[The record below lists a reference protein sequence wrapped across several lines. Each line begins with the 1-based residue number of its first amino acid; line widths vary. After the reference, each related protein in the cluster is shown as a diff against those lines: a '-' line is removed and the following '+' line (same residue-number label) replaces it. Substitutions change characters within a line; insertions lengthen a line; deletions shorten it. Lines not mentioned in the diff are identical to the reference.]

1 MREQRNIA
9 LHLHGQD
16 VSSASCAGAEQIFFY
31 MDSYRY
37 CFGVSPVY
45 FLKTFEK

>member
-16 VSSASCAGAEQIFFY
+16 VSFASCAGAAQIFFIWTVI
-31 MDSYRY
+31 
-37 CFGVSPVY
+37 GIV
-45 FLKTFEK
+45 LA